1 MAVAREIEDIARA
14 LIKHQHDH
22 PPIRDLNRENDRR
35 RSFAERM
42 GDDLGRLIGSWTFVV
57 IQILLI
63 GIWIALN
70 LLARIHH
77 WDAYPFPFL
86 AMVLSLETALW
97 ASLVLMAMGRAQ
109 SRDRLRAQKD
119 YEIEVKGEEELR
131 MLMNH
136 LEVQDE
142 VLLQILHRLDRTDR
156 ELRRLARRLDLSDD

>member
-42 GDDLGRLIGSWTFVV
+42 ADDLGRLIGSWTFVV
-57 IQILLI
+57 IQLLLI

-86 AMVLSLETALW
+86 AMVLSLEAALW